1 MQTLVTSPIFIFLTG
16 LADIII
22 VVLVIVVLAYLI
34 KIMRNLSHMSD
45 IAKIESEYIM
55 SDIEEARED
64 IKEGVKTGKRQLK
77 VLAGALTAKRALA
90 LIVRGVSKIRE
101 DKK

>member
-1 MQTLVTSPIFIFLTG
+1 METLVTSPIFIFIAG

-22 VVLVIVVLAYLI
+22 VVLVIVALVYAI
-34 KIMRNLSHMSD
+34 KIMRNLSHISD
-45 IAKIESEYIM
+45 IAKTESEYII

-64 IKEGVKTGKRQLK
+64 IKESVKTGKRQLK

-90 LIVRGVSKIRE
+90 LIVKGVSKIRE